1 MKKIVSIAIVL
12 SLLLFF
18 TGCGKKEEAK
28 TQVADVNPIGA
39 WDNEEASTSAI
50 FEEDKTVR
58 VVSESSY
65 VLYTYFVDGENISF
79 TGPSDDMKGTLKNG
93 VLTIEGIEGTF
104 KSVSEPTYDV
114 DGTEGQTVVDE
125 DDEEVDLSFWYGEYT
140 SDNGTLTIESSVID
154 NAVDFSFDMNDGYYS
169 GTWRMETEDA
179 SVVEDS
185 YIVAYYNE
193 DDESIRIDLVDGDEE
208 EFESI
213 IGTYY
218 AE

>member
-12 SLLLFF
+12 SLLLF

-28 TQVADVNPIGA
+28 TQVADANPIGA

-79 TGPSDDMKGTLKNG
+79 TGPSDEMKGTLKNG

>member
-79 TGPSDDMKGTLKNG
+79 TGPSDEMKGTLKNG

>member
-12 SLLLFF
+12 SLLLF

-28 TQVADVNPIGA
+28 TQVADANPIGA

-79 TGPSDDMKGTLKNG
+79 TGPSDEMKGTLKNG
-93 VLTIEGIEGTF
+93 VLTIESIEGTF

-114 DGTEGQTVVDE
+114 DGTEGQIVVDE

>member
-1 MKKIVSIAIVL
+1 MKKIVSIAMVL
-12 SLLLFF
+12 SLLLF

-28 TQVADVNPIGA
+28 TQVADANPIGA

-193 DDESIRIDLVDGDEE
+193 DDESIRIDLVGGDEEE